1 MKKVLSG
8 KEQASADQP
17 TGGKKAW
24 GIWVLGVTFVVFL
37 FSFQTGFSA
46 SNLRVQN
53 DIGLTIAQVS
63 MVAALYTWV
72 FAVGQFFSGALLDR
86 LGAGRVIPVAISLV
100 TLGIFIFANA
110 QSFEMLLIAQFVI
123 ACGACCGFVGAGFI
137 GGQWFGF
144 ARYSVM
150 FGLVQVVAST
160 GSSFS
165 QNLINLG
172 LEQIHWRIFFN
183 SYAIFGIILALLAFI
198 FIRNRTPVVGL
209 GKDGVYAFLKS
220 VVKNIITVGKM
231 PHIIIVSIMSATT
244 FATFLSMGII
254 WGRRLLQSVHGF
266 DAGWA
271 NFGGSLIF
279 LGMAVGSA
287 FVPRISDITQKRKP
301 LMIIGAA
308 IQLVTLLALL
318 YVPNPS
324 LTFVL
329 MTCFLFGIGSSGSM
343 LPFSSAADVVKPD
356 QIGTS
361 AAIVNGVS
369 FILAGVMMSK
379 PGVIIERGISSGTD
393 MRVFDVAQAA
403 AIPLLLCAFIP
414 VVLGFIMKESYP
426 TTRVS

>member
-1 MKKVLSG
+1 MKHVMSNQRAGL
-8 KEQASADQP
+8 ADP
-17 TGGKKAW
+17 PVGGKKAW
-24 GIWVLGVTFVVFL
+24 WIWSLGVAFVVFL

-63 MVAALYTWV
+63 MVAAVYTWV

-86 LGAGRVIPVAISLV
+86 LGGGRVIPAAITLV
-100 TLGIFIFANA
+100 TMGIFIFANA

-123 ACGACCGFVGAGFI
+123 ACGACCGFVGAGFM
-137 GGQWFGF
+137 GGQWFGL
-144 ARYSVM
+144 AKYSVM

-165 QNLINLG
+165 QNLINIG
-172 LEQIHWRIFFN
+172 LDQFHWRTFFN
-183 SYAIFGIILALLAFI
+183 AYAVLGVALVVLAFI
-198 FIRNRTPVVGL
+198 FIRNRTPATGL
-209 GKDGVYAFLKS
+209 GKEGLGPFFKS
-220 VVKNIITVGKM
+220 VVRNIITVGKM
-231 PHIIIVSIMSATT
+231 PHIVIVSIMSATT
-244 FATFLSMGII
+244 FATWLSMGII
-254 WGRRLLQSVHGF
+254 WARRLLQSVHGF
-266 DAGWA
+266 DAVWA

-287 FVPRISDITQKRKP
+287 IVPRISDITQKRKP

-318 YVPNPS
+318 YAPNPG

-329 MTCFLFGIGSSGSM
+329 ITCFVFGLGSSGSM

-356 QIGTS
+356 QVGTS

-369 FILAGVMMSK
+369 FILAGFMMSR
-379 PGVIIERGISSGTD
+379 PGVIIEQGMASIAERGL
-393 MRVFDVAQAA
+393 FDIAQAA
-403 AIPLLLCAFIP
+403 AMPILLCAAIP
-414 VVLGFIMKESYP
+414 VVLGFFMKESYP
-426 TTRVS
+426 IVRSN